1 MGYPKSLPTTGG
13 KEIKI
18 NHDTLDDIVKKLEK
32 DLHDLKSKRYS
43 DKIEDDTPLEA
54 AMGDYQAGR
63 AMYGTITA
71 ARDQIG
77 GTFNQFIAAYEK
89 VIEAIRASGKNHRKA
104 DDASKR
110 GVEAAGSP
118 HTAI

>member
-18 NHDTLDDIVKKLEK
+18 NHDTLDDIAKKLED
-32 DLHDLKSKRYS
+32 DLHKLKEPRWS
-43 DKIEDDTPLEA
+43 DKIEDNTPPESSL
-54 AMGDYQAGR
+54 GNYKAGQ
-63 AMYGTITA
+63 AMYNTVTA

-77 GTFNQFIAAYEK
+77 GTFTQFLTAYEQ
-89 VIEAIRASGKNHRKA
+89 VIAAIRASNKNHRKA

-118 HTAI
+118 HTAV

>member
-1 MGYPKSLPTTGG
+1 MGHPKSLPTTGG

-32 DLHDLKSKRYS
+32 DLRDLKSQRYG
-43 DKIEDDTPLEA
+43 DKIEDGTPPES

-63 AMYGTITA
+63 GLYSTVTA

-77 GTFNQFIAAYEK
+77 GTYDQFLTAYAQ
-89 VIEAIRASGKNHRKA
+89 VIEAIRASGKNHKKA
-104 DDASKR
+104 DDASEL
-110 GVEAAGSP
+110 GVKAAGSP